1 MRFFGF
7 AFLALLV
14 LLAVSFGCGRSDRPA
29 LGKVSGTVTYKGQ
42 PVKSGNLVFEV
53 GGARPANA
61 KIVDGK
67 ITEVSTFNSNDGVPV
82 GSARIAVFATE
93 SGGASTPAAPAA
105 NDPGTYQVPAA
116 NYMDVGARRLIPDRY
131 NNPATSGL
139 IWEIKQGEN
148 TVTLQL
154 VD

>member
-1 MRFFGF
+1 MRFFGIG
-7 AFLALLV
+7 FLTLLV
-14 LLAVSFGCGRSDRPA
+14 LLAASVGCGRADRPA

-42 PVKSGNLVFEV
+42 PVKSGTLVFEV

-67 ITEVSTFNSNDGVPV
+67 ITEVSTFNSNDGVPI

-93 SGGASTPAAPAA
+93 SGGASTPATAAPS
-105 NDPGTYQVPAA
+105 DPGAYKVPAA
-116 NYMDVGARRLIPDRY
+116 NYMDVGVKRLIPDRY

-139 IWEIKQGEN
+139 IWEIRQGEN
-148 TVTLQL
+148 AVTLQL